1 MSVPGVG
8 LWVDEPGI
16 RFSPELYFIL
26 GLVSAAS
33 PRSMGVFVPQEMF
46 LQTI

>member
-16 RFSPELYFIL
+16 RFSPELYFIS

-33 PRSMGVFVPQEMF
+33 PRSMGVFIPQEMF